1 MQMSFRFS
9 LQRKSQLNA
18 DRRLP
23 WRCAK
28 HYPKIKGKHWCER
41 IQIDRVQKTDFNTFA
56 LRLDFILIQ
65 PEPPVQLSVN
75 FVPFQIHQA
84 ASP

>member
-41 IQIDRVQKTDFNTFA
+41 IQIDRVQKRIST
-56 LRLDFILIQ
+56 LLLCGWI
-65 PEPPVQLSVN
+65 S
-75 FVPFQIHQA
+75 
-84 ASP
+84 S